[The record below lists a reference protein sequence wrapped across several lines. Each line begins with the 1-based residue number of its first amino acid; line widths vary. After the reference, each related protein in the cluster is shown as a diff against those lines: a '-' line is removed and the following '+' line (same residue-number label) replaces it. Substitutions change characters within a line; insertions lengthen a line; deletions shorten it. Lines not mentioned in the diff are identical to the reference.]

1 MRPSL
6 ASVTAALARLVA
18 FDTTSH
24 RSNLELIAWA
34 EAQIAAVGGISLRV
48 PDATGQKANLWA
60 RIGPDV
66 PGGVVLAGHTDVV
79 PVAGQAWSSNPFTLT
94 PRDGRLYGRGTAD
107 MKGFVALVMA
117 CLPQFAQARL
127 ARPLYVALTYDE
139 EVGCVGVGSL
149 IQHMRTEGCRP
160 EAVIVGEPTHWA
172 IVDAHKSIDT
182 FWIEA
187 TGLEAHSSRTDLGI
201 SAVMALIPVLARVR
215 ALADSLKT
223 GDPSMGGRRDSRFTP
238 DHATLG
244 VGEIEGGTAVNI
256 LARRAR
262 FSIDLR
268 TLPGQSATAILEQ
281 IAAAVA
287 LADAELKAVHPDCG
301 AVMWR
306 RAGSVGLDPEPEGA
320 AERLARKL
328 TGANATEAAAYAAE
342 AGQFQKH
349 GGYSTVLCGPG
360 SIAQAHA
367 PDEWIAVSELERGL
381 EVMDRLAAHL
391 STPLGT
397 G

>member
-1 MRPSL
+1 MTSTL
-6 ASVTAALARLVA
+6 DAVTATLARLVA

-24 RSNLELIAWA
+24 RSNLELIDLAQT
-34 EAQIAAVGGISLRV
+34 QIAAAGGVATRV

-60 RIGPDV
+60 RLGPDV

-79 PVAGQAWSSNPFTLT
+79 PVTGQAWSTDPFTLT
-94 PRDGRLYGRGTAD
+94 ARDGRLYGRGTAD
-107 MKGFVALVMA
+107 MKGFLALVLA
-117 CLPQFAQARL
+117 SLPAFARAPLR
-127 ARPLYVALTYDE
+127 RPLHIGLTYDE
-139 EVGCVGVGSL
+139 EVGCLGVGSL
-149 IQHMRTEGCRP
+149 ISHMVAAGCRP
-160 EAVIVGEPTHWA
+160 EAVIVGEPTNWA
-172 IVDAHKSIDT
+172 IVDAHKSVDT

-187 TGLEAHSSRTDLGI
+187 EGLEAHSSRTDLGI

-215 ALADSLKT
+215 ALAEGLRA
-223 GDPSMGGRRDSRFTP
+223 GDPAVGGRRDARFTP

-268 TLPGQSATAILEQ
+268 TLPGQSAPAILAD

-287 LADAELKAVHPDCG
+287 AADAELKAFSPACG
-301 AVMWR
+301 ARMIR

-320 AERLARKL
+320 AERLARRL
-328 TGANATEAAAYAAE
+328 TGANATEAASYAAE

-349 GGYSTVLCGPG
+349 GGFSTVLCGPG

-367 PDEWIAVSELERGL
+367 PDEWIAVSDLARGL
-381 EVMDRLAAHL
+381 EVMDRLREHL
-391 STPLGT
+391 TA
-397 G
+397 